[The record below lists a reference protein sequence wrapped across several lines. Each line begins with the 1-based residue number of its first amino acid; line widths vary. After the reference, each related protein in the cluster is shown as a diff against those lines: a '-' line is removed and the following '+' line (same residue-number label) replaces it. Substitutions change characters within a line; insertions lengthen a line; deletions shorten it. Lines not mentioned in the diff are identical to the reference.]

1 MWERELDLIRRLA
14 ADLESRPPLPSASSE
29 ELELHSHQVQEVQDL
44 LSLMAALPVD
54 RLPDVVAWDDLLA
67 PLWRRLFAKGDDIHR
82 YLLADLWR
90 QVLLRSGHA
99 ERALRTLTQVAAS
112 AKNFY
117 LYYEALALCQEG
129 RDLARHRPSAALV
142 NLVTLEG
149 GIHFLRGDLESSRRA
164 HTEALAL
171 LESVPEEEVQRW
183 QGASKTDFFAQVEYN
198 ILEALVEQGL
208 LEPPGGRE
216 GYLGQARA
224 LVSALDEMPRSPE
237 FRRILPV
244 AHAMVAFLAS
254 DVTAARGYLALL
266 DTQGSEGPYRY
277 SLALTR
283 CRHESR
289 LCGALGDWDG
299 AYGWIR
305 QALQL
310 GARYTSPGE
319 EILVLEQALTVL
331 TSLHSRSAQ
340 GAESQLVTDLVQ
352 LLEDKDWYTGRSHS
366 RSVSRLAVKVGQ
378 ALNEAG
384 GTIDLEHLESAGLLH
399 DIGKLMCPWS
409 LLNKIAPISPKER
422 RLLQNHSRDGATLL
436 RRVGMEALAQTVE
449 EHHEHVDGTGYPN
462 GRPPEP
468 PGAIVGLC
476 DVYEAS
482 VTPNRRYKKPKRRE
496 EALAELS
503 SLAGTHFRPDVVRA
517 LLRVAGG

>member
-1 MWERELDLIRRLA
+1 VWEQEFALIGRLA
-14 ADLESRPPLPSASSE
+14 EDLESRPPLPSASPE
-29 ELELHSHQVQEVQDL
+29 ELETHSRQIQEMQDL
-44 LSLMAALPVD
+44 LALMAALPPD
-54 RLPDVVAWDDLLA
+54 RLPDVEAWDDLLA
-67 PLWRRLFAKGDDIHR
+67 PFWRRLFARGDDIHR

-90 QVLLRSGHA
+90 QVLLRSGQTD
-99 ERALRTLTQVAAS
+99 RALRTLTQVAAS

-129 RDLARHRPSAALV
+129 RDLARHRPSAGLV

-149 GIHFLRGDLESSRRA
+149 GIHFLRGDLESARRA

-171 LESVPEEEVQRW
+171 LESVPEEEVLRW
-183 QGASKTDFFAQVEYN
+183 QGATKTDFFAQVEYN

-208 LEPPGGRE
+208 REPESRRD

-224 LVSALDEMPRSPE
+224 LLSALDEMPKSPE

-244 AHAMVAFLAS
+244 AHALVSFLGS

-289 LCGALGDWDG
+289 LCGALGDWEG

-319 EILVLEQALTVL
+319 EILVLEQALAVL
-331 TSLHSRSAQ
+331 TNLHTRSAQ
-340 GAESQLVTDLVQ
+340 GAESHLVADLVQ

-366 RSVSRLAVKVGQ
+366 RSVSRLAVLVGQ
-378 ALNEAG
+378 ALNDG
-384 GTIDLEHLESAGLLH
+384 GGVADLAHLEAAGLVH

-422 RLLQNHSRDGATLL
+422 RLLQNHSRDGAALL
-436 RRVGMEALAQTVE
+436 RRVGMESLAQTVE

-462 GRPPEP
+462 GRPPELS
-468 PGAIVGLC
+468 GAIVGLC
-476 DVYEAS
+476 DVFEAS
-482 VTPNRRYKKPKRRE
+482 ITPNRRYKKPKRRE
-496 EALAELS
+496 AALSELS
-503 SLAGTHFRPDVVRA
+503 SLAGTHFRPEVVRA